1 MNNFLVIVY
10 FIGLYLF
17 HEPEPLSYEIFMWGD
32 VGAVVDVRY
41 LGVAP
46 HWYFRPFM
54 SWLTVCPYHK
64 IGIFGLL
71 VFFFLV

>member
-1 MNNFLVIVY
+1 MELISYIDFLVIVY

-46 HWYFRPFM
+46 H
-54 SWLTVCPYHK
+54 
-64 IGIFGLL
+64 
-71 VFFFLV
+71 